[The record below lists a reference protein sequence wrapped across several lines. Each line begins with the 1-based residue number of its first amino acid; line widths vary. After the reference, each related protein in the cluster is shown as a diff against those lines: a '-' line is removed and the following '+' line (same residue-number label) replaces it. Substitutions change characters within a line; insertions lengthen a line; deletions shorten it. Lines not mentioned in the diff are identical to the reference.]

1 MSAHGSTAVYG
12 ILSPIDCSGRP
23 VPEVRRIF
31 EVSGEVGLL
40 SPEDHVVELGLLPVV
55 GGDPDGRDVKS
66 GCGGAQLGRCD
77 ESADEDHSVD
87 GCSL

>member
-31 EVSGEVGLL
+31 EARGSRFWADTKWGKTAAVTGL
-40 SPEDHVVELGLLPVV
+40 
-55 GGDPDGRDVKS
+55 
-66 GCGGAQLGRCD
+66 
-77 ESADEDHSVD
+77 SAEADFVIAS
-87 GCSL
+87 